1 MFRSTNFGFKS
12 MKKAFVALA
21 LIFASPGLAQ
31 ATPPVGPYRVTIV
44 NSTPNMMSY
53 RVIQVG
59 VGWVPQVLKPGDQ
72 ASYDLINATAMPVAY
87 SHAVD
92 APELMVPETVTGYR
106 APDGAP
112 GHIYAFQAGV
122 GDVIVNLVPQN

>member
-1 MFRSTNFGFKS
+1 MFRPVNRGFKS
-12 MKKAFVALA
+12 MKRAFAVLA
-21 LIFASPGLAQ
+21 LILTSQGLAN
-31 ATPPVGPYRVTIV
+31 ATPPVGPYKVTLV
-44 NSTPNMMSY
+44 NNTPNVMSY
-53 RVIQVG
+53 RVIQAG
-59 VGWVPQVLKPGDQ
+59 VGWVPLALNPGDS
-72 ASYDLINATAMPVAY
+72 ATHVLVGVTAMPVAY